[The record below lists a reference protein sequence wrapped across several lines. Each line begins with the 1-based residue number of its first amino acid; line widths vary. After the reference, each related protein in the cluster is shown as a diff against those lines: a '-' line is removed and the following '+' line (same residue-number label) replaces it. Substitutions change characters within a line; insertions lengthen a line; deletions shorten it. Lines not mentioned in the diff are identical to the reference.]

1 MKNTVTA
8 TSNAVSTAITAYSR
22 RRFFLRAA
30 AVRAGAHSATSS
42 AAPIPVLRRRVQQP
56 SDRLE
61 VDVCQGIG
69 LGHD

>member
-30 AVRAGAHSATSS
+30 AVRAGSHSAISS
-42 AAPIPVLRRRVQQP
+42 AAQLAGEPKAAARP
-56 SDRLE
+56 SAPASGFSSR
-61 VDVCQGIG
+61 
-69 LGHD
+69 